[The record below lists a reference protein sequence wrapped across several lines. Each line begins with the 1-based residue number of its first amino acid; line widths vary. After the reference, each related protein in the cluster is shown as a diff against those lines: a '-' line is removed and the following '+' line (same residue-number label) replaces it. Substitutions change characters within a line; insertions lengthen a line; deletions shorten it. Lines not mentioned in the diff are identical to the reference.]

1 MGLDVATASVLS
13 FGLLSYLFLIFAPNN
28 SKNEHLPLYQCVI
41 LGPCLTTVSSAVVF
55 ITVGCLAP
63 ADFLNNKPACISI
76 FLFWHATHN
85 YDYCF

>member
-13 FGLLSYLFLIFAPNN
+13 FRLLSYLFLIFADT
-28 SKNEHLPLYQCVI
+28 STIVSVFVI

-63 ADFLNNKPACISI
+63 ADFLNNKPARISI